1 MPSTVVTA
9 LPSSDQMHLVEKYLG
24 REGVEP
30 RLDRLSGSRWQA
42 TKERARKAG
51 LMKVRR
57 AGGRLRIKHS
67 KEYKAQTFR

>member
-1 MPSTVVTA
+1 MAIRNQHKSA
-9 LPSSDQMHLVEKYLG
+9 RHRAGLKAKKH
-24 REGVEP
+24 
-30 RLDRLSGSRWQA
+30 
-42 TKERARKAG
+42 KERARKAG